1 MKFIFFEN
9 ENIIE
14 KTIQKEEE
22 KTKKYEKEKNRLLA
36 EIKITE

>member
-22 KTKKYEKEKNRLLA
+22 KTKKYEKEKNRLLVG
-36 EIKITE
+36 IKITE